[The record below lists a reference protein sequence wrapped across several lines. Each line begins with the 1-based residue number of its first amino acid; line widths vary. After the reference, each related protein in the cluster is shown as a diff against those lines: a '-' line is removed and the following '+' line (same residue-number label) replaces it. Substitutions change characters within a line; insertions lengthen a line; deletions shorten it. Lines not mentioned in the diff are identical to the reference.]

1 MMAKINIAID
11 GLSGCG
17 KSSTAKA
24 VAKTLGYKFI
34 DTGAMYRAVTL
45 YVLNEAVDLTS
56 KKSVVQALEQITI
69 DFRYNQESQKNETF
83 LNGQNVEEEI
93 RSMRVAGS
101 VSQVAAIKEVRV
113 AMVAQQ
119 QQMGKDKGVV
129 MDGRDIGSVVFP
141 EAELKLFMTA
151 STEVRAKR
159 RQAELRE
166 KGEEVALDEIIKNL
180 EERDRI
186 DSTRDESPLIKVAD
200 AIEVDTSNLLFEEQ
214 VQKVLDLALQ
224 RIEAE

>member
-56 KKSVVQALEQITI
+56 KESVVQALEQITI

-186 DSTRDESPLIKVAD
+186 DSTRDESPLIKVED

>member
-1 MMAKINIAID
+1 MAKINIAID

-56 KKSVVQALEQITI
+56 KESVIQALEQITI

-166 KGEEVALDEIIKNL
+166 KGEEVALDEIMKNL

-186 DSTRDESPLIKVAD
+186 DSTRDESPLIKVED

>member
-1 MMAKINIAID
+1 
-11 GLSGCG
+11 
-17 KSSTAKA
+17 
-24 VAKTLGYKFI
+24 
-34 DTGAMYRAVTL
+34 
-45 YVLNEAVDLTS
+45 
-56 KKSVVQALEQITI
+56 
-69 DFRYNQESQKNETF
+69 
-83 LNGQNVEEEI
+83 
-93 RSMRVAGS
+93 MRVAGS

-166 KGEEVALDEIIKNL
+166 KGEEVALDEIMKNL

-186 DSTRDESPLIKVAD
+186 DSTRDESPLIKVED